1 MGGVKSPFFC
11 DLSRGSPSRE
21 GLPQQGVGPST
32 QLSLGSRPSRGFTQA
47 SSASWLSWLSNWS
60 TSLALVT
67 KWVQALR
74 QAGSSKLRSQMPF

>member
-1 MGGVKSPFFC
+1 MGGAKPPFFC
-11 DLSRGSPSRE
+11 GLSRGSPSRTRPITAGE
-21 GLPQQGVGPST
+21 WGPQI
-32 QLSLGSRPSRGFTQA
+32 SLGSRPSRGLTQA

-67 KWVQALR
+67 RWVQALR